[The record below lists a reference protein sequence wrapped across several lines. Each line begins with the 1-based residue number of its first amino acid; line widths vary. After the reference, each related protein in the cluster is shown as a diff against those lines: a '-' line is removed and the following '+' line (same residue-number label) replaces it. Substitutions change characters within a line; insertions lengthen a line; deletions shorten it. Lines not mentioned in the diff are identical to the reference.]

1 MDSHKSHSV
10 SLLSISNMLDDVLIK
25 KLLLTHDPD
34 GRWLDS
40 ETMLQAVG
48 NVMFHA
54 STTIVCNCK
63 RSDGDLNSKIMSLFD
78 LIKEYRWDAKVV
90 LVLAAFASRYGEF
103 WQLMVLRPQSTLA
116 DSIARI
122 KQLPCNLMP
131 LRPQIKALSLLVK
144 TMMDVAMCIIKF
156 ESFLPHEHLEL
167 GNEIVTATKSLVYS
181 DSTIIA
187 AWELSSLTYR
197 LGSICNILRAQ
208 VDLCHQ
214 EIERNLQDK
223 LLNLVDEVHIDNQK
237 VLNLLFPS
245 KNFLPL
251 KDCSTQLKLGVNKL
265 KDKIVLLLISNPN
278 RLVLEELL
286 LLVQQTCDHPL
297 NERFKD
303 SYKIVWIPIPS
314 SDTSWTDAEQKSF
327 EFLSNSL
334 PWYVVWKPRLLS
346 SAVVKFIKDKWNYR
360 DDPVIV
366 ALDSNG
372 TVANCNA
379 LDMIMIWGV
388 RAYPFSA
395 SKEAELWEDQNLT
408 MQLLLGDIS
417 PLLAYW
423 VEKGKNIC
431 IYGSEN
437 LPWIQQFCDCI
448 TKLKQQ
454 GLQLETIYVGNDSNL
469 PEQIKDI
476 ISSSAEMINQS
487 SQLSFT
493 KMQLFWIRLASM
505 RRSKTRLGKKTPSS
519 DNVLAELSAMLDMN
533 DRKEGWAVIGSGCKE
548 DNNIIRIKGRDLMD
562 FLGKFDEWGEDIERF
577 GLIGAAR
584 KFLDHSFVIKGPCNH
599 TYLVPSSEGSSTQ
612 GSVVTCKVCNC
623 PMKKYVVYQP

>member
-1 MDSHKSHSV
+1 MDFHKSHSV
-10 SLLSISNMLDDVLIK
+10 SLEDILIK

-63 RSDGDLNSKIMSLFD
+63 RFDGDLNSKIMNLFD

-90 LVLAAFASRYGEF
+90 LVLAAFALRYGEF
-103 WQLMVLRPQSTLA
+103 WQLIELRPQNTLA

-144 TMMDVAMCIIKF
+144 TMMDVAMCIIEF

-167 GNEIVTATKSLVYS
+167 GNEIVTVTKSLVYS

-187 AWELSSLTYR
+187 AWELSSLAYR
-197 LGSICNILRAQ
+197 LGSICNILKAQ

-214 EIERNLQDK
+214 EIERKLQDK
-223 LLNLVDEVHIDNQK
+223 LLNLADEAHIDNQK

-245 KNFLPL
+245 KNCLPL
-251 KDCSTQLKLGVNKL
+251 KDCSTQLKLGVTKL

-314 SDTSWTDAEQKSF
+314 SDTSWTDAEHSSF

-334 PWYVVWKPRLLS
+334 PCYVVWKPRLLS

-366 ALDSNG
+366 TLDSNG
-372 TVANCNA
+372 MVANCNA
-379 LDMIMIWGV
+379 LDMIMIWGI
-388 RAYPFSA
+388 RGYPFSA
-395 SKEAELWEDQNLT
+395 SKEEELWEDQNLK

-437 LPWIQQFCDCI
+437 LPWIQQFFDCI
-448 TKLKQQ
+448 NKLKQQ
-454 GLQLETIYVGNDSNL
+454 GLQLETIYVGNNSSL
-469 PEQIKDI
+469 TEQIKDI
-476 ISSSAEMINQS
+476 MSSSAEVNQS

-493 KMQLFWIRLASM
+493 KMQLFWIRLESM
-505 RRSKTRLGKKTPSS
+505 RRSKTRLGKTPSS
-519 DNVLAELSAMLDMN
+519 DHVLAELSAMLDMN
-533 DRKEGWAVIGSGCKE
+533 DRKEGWAVIGNGCKE
-548 DNNIIRIKGRDLMD
+548 DNNIIRIQGRDLMD
-562 FLGKFDEWGEDIERF
+562 FLGKFHEWGEDIERF
-577 GLIGAAR
+577 GLVGAAR
-584 KFLDHSFVIKGPCNH
+584 KFLDHSFVEGPCNH
-599 TYLVPSSEGSSTQ
+599 SYLVPSSEGSRTQ

-623 PMKKYVVYQP
+623 PMKKFLVYQP